1 MALALS
7 LRAPLATTAIA
18 LMLFG
23 VLHNVLELRYVG
35 GRFTQLLS
43 GPLLRLLLAL
53 ITSIVLVRLIGAGF
67 GVRAAIPAEIVLT
80 YAILAAAAWFG
91 LRDNRFARA
100 GALVLLT
107 GAMAVSLRWPE
118 YHVVVITHLHNLIPL
133 AFLLDFARALPRRSF
148 RIFLAVQLSWVA
160 AVPAL
165 IMAGAFDPLRST
177 GGAGA
182 GPFAAAQ
189 NVISA
194 GIFLPG
200 SDESTGLRFLT
211 VFAFLQLM
219 HFFIWIFYLPRYA
232 PATTAAFDLRVPSMR
247 GWRAWALGL
256 GLGAVLLVLFLVDYG
271 QGRTV
276 YTSLASY
283 HAYLELPLLLAIL
296 LGAAQFRTQRGSG

>member
-1 MALALS
+1 
-7 LRAPLATTAIA
+7 
-18 LMLFG
+18 MLFG

-80 YAILAAAAWFG
+80 YAVLAAAAWSG
-91 LRDNRFARA
+91 LRNNRVVLTAALLLLA
-100 GALVLLT
+100 GAMFT
-107 GAMAVSLRWPE
+107 SLHWPA

-133 AFLLDFARALPRRSF
+133 AFLLDFARALPRRAF
-148 RIFLAVQLSWVA
+148 RIFLAVQLSWVFA
-160 AVPAL
+160 IPVL
-165 IMAGAFDPLRST
+165 IMTGAFDALRSA
-177 GGAGA
+177 GAAGA
-182 GPFAAAQ
+182 GPFAT
-189 NVISA
+189 VRDTISA
-194 GIFLPG
+194 GIYLPG
-200 SDESTGLRFLT
+200 SGESTGFRFLT

-219 HFFIWIFYLPRYA
+219 HFFVWIFYLPRYA
-232 PATTAAFDLRVPSMR
+232 PATTAAFERRVPSMR

-256 GLGAVLLVLFLVDYG
+256 GLAAALLVLFLVDYG

-296 LGAAQFRTQRGSG
+296 LGAGQFRTQQAG